1 MATVGFIHPILCA
14 FQTVFRTT
22 LNVEKNEIDSNI
34 PNIAN
39 ESIVIEDFENWSEV
53 CPMIQIWPIPTEH
66 QIQAQDTGA
75 NNINPLWNVITAC
88 TVEASDDETLM
99 KNLDTY
105 LTAML
110 HSAVK
115 STDDDFWNLDG
126 EADFLIPQSM
136 FFSDVF
142 SVKET
147 SKLAIKGGI
156 NWVIDREYTI
166 S

>member
-14 FQTVFRTT
+14 FQNVFRTT
-22 LNVEKNEIDSNI
+22 LNVEKNLIDSNI
-34 PNIAN
+34 DNIAN
-39 ESIVIEDFENWSEV
+39 EAIVIEDFENWSEV

-88 TVEASDDETLM
+88 TVESDDHE
-99 KNLDTY
+99 KRIKDLDTY

-126 EADFLIPQSM
+126 ESDFLIPQSM
-136 FFSDVF
+136 FFSPVF
-142 SVKET
+142 EVQGMNA
-147 SKLAIKGGI
+147 LAQKGGI

-166 S
+166 L